1 MLTYALQPDGSAS
14 MYAQLYAFIRDDIAQ
29 GHITAGEKL
38 PSKRTFAKHLGVSVI
53 TVEAAYDQLMA
64 EGYVQSQPKRGYFAC
79 DLQELPEQVAV
90 PPIQKSTHPLP
101 INPRTPNSYKFDF
114 VHPHYGVDAFPAK
127 AWNRALREATD
138 AGCEESLAA
147 AADPFGS
154 LRLRRAVA
162 DHLERYRGLKADPAC
177 VVIGAGAQ
185 SLYGLAVALLQ
196 RPATIAV
203 EDPGYQ
209 GARGAYEMLGLQLRP
224 VPCDGRGLR
233 VDELARSGAPVV
245 HVMPSHQFPT
255 GTTMPV
261 SRRYELLAWAS
272 DQPDR
277 YVIEDDYDCEF
288 RLTGR
293 PIPALK
299 GIDALGRVLYLNT
312 FSRTLAPAVR
322 VAYAVLPESLA
333 ERARQTMPFMAPSV
347 SGFEQ
352 TALAM
357 IMENGDFERHL
368 NRMRKRYRDLRDS
381 VEAAVSQSALGQGGR
396 IHLEH
401 QDSGLHFLLR
411 FDGLA
416 ASEEDRLVAQ
426 AAQAGIDVRGLGAYR
441 QLVDEAASAA
451 LVVNCAGMD
460 SAAAAEGMTKLM
472 KACE

>member
-1 MLTYALQPDGSAS
+1 M
-14 MYAQLYAFIRDDIAQ
+14 
-29 GHITAGEKL
+29 
-38 PSKRTFAKHLGVSVI
+38 
-53 TVEAAYDQLMA
+53 
-64 EGYVQSQPKRGYFAC
+64 
-79 DLQELPEQVAV
+79 
-90 PPIQKSTHPLP
+90 
-101 INPRTPNSYKFDF
+101 
-114 VHPHYGVDAFPAK
+114 
-127 AWNRALREATD
+127 
-138 AGCEESLAA
+138 
-147 AADPFGS
+147 
-154 LRLRRAVA
+154 A